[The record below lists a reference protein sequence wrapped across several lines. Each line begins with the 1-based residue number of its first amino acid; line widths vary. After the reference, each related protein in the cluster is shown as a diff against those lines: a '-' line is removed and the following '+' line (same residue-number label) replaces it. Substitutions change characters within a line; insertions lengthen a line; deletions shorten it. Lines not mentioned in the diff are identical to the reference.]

1 MLVHGTL
8 CNGNDRLPQ
17 GTIHVF
23 TRPGYTVQYWVLTL
37 TSCQKKRKGQ
47 KKIVLTPNNF
57 LSGHNKITN
66 KC

>member
-23 TRPGYTVQYWVLTL
+23 TRPGYTVQYWVLTVSVTDFL
-37 TSCQKKRKGQ
+37 
-47 KKIVLTPNNF
+47 KIRVMRIAF
-57 LSGHNKITN
+57 YV
-66 KC
+66 